1 VIRVE
6 KRSRGGET
14 DFEGSPDLWCDRA
27 GSAGADDSQEV
38 AMNEQKT
45 SEVVRST
52 VGVGTLERGVFRLGS
67 SMVNWYA
74 VEDGGRL
81 TIIDA
86 GLPKH
91 AETLEADLR
100 SVGRELSDIEAVV
113 LTHAHPD
120 HIGVAGFLRAR
131 GVPVYV
137 HREDAGMLAN
147 RGRPPEGKP
156 ERSMLAYAGHATMW
170 RLMAH
175 LVRGGLLHLPKID
188 DPVVFEDGEVL
199 DVPGHPRVVHTPG
212 HSDGHC
218 ALVLDER
225 GVLFAGDALCTW
237 NPLTG
242 RVGPQLAPA
251 AFAISTEQA
260 TRSLEAIERIDCDL
274 VLPGHGEPWS
284 DGAASAVAQ
293 ARAAGRS

>member
-1 VIRVE
+1 MSVQ
-6 KRSRGGET
+6 T
-14 DFEGSPDLWCDRA
+14 
-27 GSAGADDSQEV
+27 
-38 AMNEQKT
+38 T
-45 SEVVRST
+45 SKVVRST

-91 AETLEADLR
+91 AETLEAGLR

-284 DGAASAVAQ
+284 DGAASAVAR

>member
-1 VIRVE
+1 
-6 KRSRGGET
+6 
-14 DFEGSPDLWCDRA
+14 
-27 GSAGADDSQEV
+27 
-38 AMNEQKT
+38 MNQQTT
-45 SEVVRST
+45 SKVVRST
-52 VGVGTLERGVFRLGS
+52 AAAGTLERGVLRLGS

-74 VEDGGRL
+74 VMDGGRVTL
-81 TIIDA
+81 IDA

-91 AETLEADLR
+91 ADTLEADLR

-120 HIGVAGFLRAR
+120 HIGVTGFLRAR

-147 RGRPPEGKP
+147 RGKPTEGKA
-156 ERSMLAYAGHATMW
+156 ERSMMAYAGHATMW
-170 RLMAH
+170 RLMGH
-175 LVRGGLLHLPKID
+175 LMRGGIMHLPKID

-199 DVPGHPRVVHTPG
+199 DVPGQPRVVHTPG

-242 RVGPQLAPA
+242 RTGAQVMPSALNVDTDRCFASLAALEELDA
-251 AFAISTEQA
+251 AV
-260 TRSLEAIERIDCDL
+260 L
-274 VLPGHGEPWS
+274 LPGHGEPWRQS
-284 DGAASAVAQ
+284 PAAAVTA
-293 ARAAGRS
+293 ARGAGRS

>member
-1 VIRVE
+1 
-6 KRSRGGET
+6 
-14 DFEGSPDLWCDRA
+14 
-27 GSAGADDSQEV
+27 
-38 AMNEQKT
+38 
-45 SEVVRST
+45 
-52 VGVGTLERGVFRLGS
+52 
-67 SMVNWYA
+67 MVNWYA
-74 VEDGGRL
+74 VEDGRPL

-100 SVGRELSDIEAVV
+100 SVRRDLSDIEALV

-137 HREDAGMLAN
+137 HREDVGMLAN

-156 ERSMLAYAGHATMW
+156 ERSMLAYGGHAPMW
-170 RLMAH
+170 RLTAH

-188 DPVVFEDGEVL
+188 DPVVFDDGEVL
-199 DVPGHPRVVHTPG
+199 DVPGHLRAVHTPG
-212 HSDGHC
+212 HSGGHC

-260 TRSLEAIERIDCDL
+260 TSLAGGDRADRL
-274 VLPGHGEPWS
+274 RP
-284 DGAASAVAQ
+284 GAAGPRLRPGATVRRAPSLGRAPLAAVDRMAP
-293 ARAAGRS
+293 ARLDP